1 MKPYLLS
8 CFSLVATGLRAN
20 LMSGSRGYDANL
32 PGAETFNGLTVA
44 PLVIEGVVDSDG
56 IKKTFNGTIQEIDIQ
71 IRNLNPDFSWEH
83 FQSMTRRQDKPLRKR
98 RTEKVLCH
106 VQNLPPAS
114 RVAIEKNRDWLNSL
128 ATGLSVDAQRCTKF
142 SCIENAAVWFCNDN
156 LWWIQQNSIT
166 LADHI
171 DDILG
176 ELDCSIS
183 GNDNL
188 IQGQAFDG
196 DDYNIIVN
204 ADQCP

>member
-1 MKPYLLS
+1 MKPYLLG
-8 CFSLVATGLRAN
+8 CFCLMATGLRV
-20 LMSGSRGYDANL
+20 D
-32 PGAETFNGLTVA
+32 LTVA
-44 PLVIEGVVDSDG
+44 PLIIEGVVDSDG
-56 IKKTFNGTIQEIDIQ
+56 IKKTFNGTIQEIDMQ

-83 FQSMTRRQDKPLRKR
+83 FQSMTRRQDKPPRKR
-98 RTEKVLCH
+98 ITEKVLCH

-114 RVAIEKNRDWLNSL
+114 RVAIEKSRDWLNSL

-142 SCIENAAVWFCNDN
+142 SCMENAAVWFCNDN

-171 DDILG
+171 NDILD
-176 ELDCSIS
+176 EPDCAIS

-196 DDYNIIVN
+196 GDYNIIVN